1 MKLSMVND
9 VVPAKYII
17 SSGLNGYD
25 KDAPKGAG
33 IGARIYKDNKLR
45 LALWSR

>member
-1 MKLSMVND
+1 MVND

-25 KDAPKGAG
+25 KDAPKEEAHM
-33 IGARIYKDNKLR
+33 ALFLLR